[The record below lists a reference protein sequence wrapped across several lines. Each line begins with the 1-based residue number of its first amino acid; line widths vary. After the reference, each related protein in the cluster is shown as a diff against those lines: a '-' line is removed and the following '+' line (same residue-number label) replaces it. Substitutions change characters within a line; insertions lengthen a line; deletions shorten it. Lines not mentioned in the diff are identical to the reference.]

1 MLDAIGETLRE
12 AREAR
17 GWSVEE
23 VERVTHIRAKYLL
36 ALEAGDVDSL
46 PSMLQA
52 RGFLRNYAQHLG
64 LKPDQ
69 VLGQMEEALKPAKRS
84 FMPSFKPGKAGGRN
98 SVRTTVAESTAAVTT
113 RASTPSPVA
122 AARRMRRFF
131 TPDLI
136 IAVVAVIAVVG
147 FLIWGGSRLVNNVL
161 NPPPVTPTVEV
172 LGPTETPTP
181 TIIANITPSA
191 TPLPPGISFTNVQLT
206 LVIEKRTFVRVVTD
220 GALAFEGILLPDEQR
235 DFVGNSVVEVT
246 TGDGASLRVILN
258 ARDLGLLGNSGE
270 VVTRQFIP
278 AGVITVTPTTTLT
291 PSQTLT
297 PSEIPPPTETPQ
309 PTETP

>member
-1 MLDAIGETLRE
+1 MLDAIGDTLRE

-17 GWSVEE
+17 GWTVEE
-23 VERVTHIRAKYLL
+23 VERATHIRAKYLV
-36 ALEAGDVDSL
+36 ALESGDIDAL

-69 VLGQMEEALKPAKRS
+69 VLGQMDEALKPAKRG
-84 FMPSFKPGKAGGRN
+84 FMPSFKPGNKKAA
-98 SVRTTVAESTAAVTT
+98 AESTAAVTP

-122 AARRMRRFF
+122 AARRARRFF

-136 IAVVAVIAVVG
+136 IAVVAVLAVVA
-147 FLIWGGSRLVNNVL
+147 FLVWGGSRLVNNFL
-161 NPPPVTPTVEV
+161 NPPAVTPTVAV

-181 TIIANITPSA
+181 TIIANITPVD

-206 LVIEKRTFVRVVTD
+206 LVVERRTFVRVTAD
-220 GALAFEGILLPDEQR
+220 GTLAFEGILLPDEKR
-235 DFVGNSVVEVT
+235 DFVGNSVIEVT
-246 TGDGASLRVILN
+246 TGDGASVRAILN
-258 ARDLGLLGNSGE
+258 ARDLGLLGNVGE

-278 AGVITVTPTTTLT
+278 AGAVTVTPTITFT

-297 PSEIPPPTETPQ
+297 PSEVPPPTETPQ